1 MIKLQKQKMNIELE
15 AASVIHSTAESSI
28 FSVKKKIAKTKY
40 EERLWNWTLWE
51 ECEDTKRFKEP
62 YILI

>member
-28 FSVKKKIAKTKY
+28 FSVKKKLQRRNMKKGCGIELY
-40 EERLWNWTLWE
+40 EQNVMTLSVL
-51 ECEDTKRFKEP
+51 KS
-62 YILI
+62 LIY